1 MKKNTSLIWLTL
13 IILVI
18 MLALPS
24 FIIAKAPASPH
35 ALVPEPIMIPVLTY
49 HRIIPRTASIYDF
62 TPEML
67 EKHFKLFKTLGYHPI
82 SAVQFLAYLRQ
93 PELMPKKP
101 IVLTFDDGNKS
112 HYTRVFP
119 LLKKYG
125 FQATFFVYPR
135 AIKEKSNLCLTW
147 TELKEMNE
155 AGFDI
160 ESHSMSHPF
169 LTRSHISNGD
179 NTAYLKWLNNELLC
193 SKALLEYKL
202 AKKIT
207 LLAYPYG
214 WFDTIVE
221 SAAVQAGYQGL
232 FTVNWGQNSL
242 TENPLRIKRRVMDNT
257 MRLSDI
263 QRYISARPLALEIIT
278 PLDAGIVTSL
288 PVIQF
293 RLKNPTLHSITIS
306 VRSYKTALNNPD
318 KQGVYTFDKITKL
331 KPGFCMV
338 IIRGYDDRNNYYM
351 GSWGFNYQAPAI
363 KVNPVQTKS
372 SSKTLPK

>member
-1 MKKNTSLIWLTL
+1 MKKITATIWLIP

-18 MLALPS
+18 ISALPT
-24 FIIAKAPASPH
+24 FIIAKAPASPPV
-35 ALVPEPIMIPVLTY
+35 LTSEPIMIPVLTY
-49 HRIIPRTASIYDF
+49 HRIIPRTTSIYDF

-67 EKHFKLFKTLGYHPI
+67 EKHFKLFQSLGYQPI
-82 SAVQFLAYLRQ
+82 SAIQFLAYLRQ

-135 AIKEKSNLCLTW
+135 AIKDESHFCLTW
-147 TELKEMNE
+147 AELKEMAN

-169 LTRSHISNGD
+169 LTHSQISNGD
-179 NTAYLKWLNNELLC
+179 NTAYLKWLNDELLG
-193 SKALLEYKL
+193 SKTLLEDKL

-214 WFDTIVE
+214 WFDTTVE
-221 SAAVQAGYQGL
+221 SVAVQAGYRGL

-257 MRLSDI
+257 MSLSDI
-263 QRYISARPLALEIIT
+263 QRYISARPLALEIIS
-278 PLDAGIVTSL
+278 PVDAGIVTSL

-293 RLKNPTLHSITIS
+293 RLNNPALHSVTIS
-306 VRSYKTALNNPD
+306 VRSYKTVLNKPD
-318 KQGVYTFDKITKL
+318 TQGVYTFDKITKL

-351 GSWGFNYQAPAI
+351 GSWGFNYQTPTSI
-363 KVNPVQTKS
+363 QTKS
-372 SSKTLPK
+372 VSKTLRK